1 MEERRTDSEGRQNP
15 LRSVVRTISH
25 EKAPLKPFSLR
36 RGGLIGDYQRLNRIS
51 IDSLRNELNHI
62 HFRDQRILIHL
73 HDPKHNE
80 NLLLKARVEPCLGPE
95 LTCHYSE
102 EVSSGLDMEN
112 YEFHHLIIDD
122 GQSMMLIPAKLISA
136 NGTRFTVAL
145 PEASY
150 VIGQRRTKRHKCRDV
165 EVELIQNGFSARG
178 RLLNFSPMGFSV
190 SVRPDLSTS
199 FHWFNPNSLTTIQ
212 LRSKQQVL
220 FSGRCRCLR
229 QSGLLR
235 EREIVLVP
243 ETVSQGCSSG
253 NRIRNPREHLVPS
266 PRIIFEHPLIEKKV
280 QLEVADISSSGFSV
294 FENANDAVLLP
305 GMIIPELD
313 IDFAGGMRMRCTAQ
327 VVYGQEEFE
336 RVTRSGI
343 ALLDMDIKSFTQF
356 SQILANAHD
365 PHTHISNEVDTEALW
380 KFFFES
386 SFLYPKKYSLIQS
399 RRDDF
404 RTTFEK
410 LYRENPEVA
419 RHFTYQRNGRIYG
432 HVSMVRAYERTWMM
446 QHHAAT
452 KLESRRIGFNVL
464 KQTMYHLNAAY
475 RFPSSKMDYICCY
488 YRPENK
494 FPYQVFGGFHK
505 FLNNRRGC
513 SVDLFSYLPYTTL
526 SLATNLP
533 RGWSLE
539 ECSSLDLWELSRF
552 YDRESGG
559 LLLDMLQIEGQNSSR
574 ESFERLYANLGFTRS
589 WKAYSL
595 VYKGQLKAVL
605 IVNRS
610 DLGFNLSE
618 LLNCIKVLITNSEGL
633 PWEILSAAINQLTS
647 VYETEKVP
655 ILIYPSNYLDGQ
667 NAPRAAKEY
676 FLWICDTRGMGK
688 LMEYG
693 QKRLRVHWD

>member
-1 MEERRTDSEGRQNP
+1 MEERRTDSEHHQ
-15 LRSVVRTISH
+15 RSPRRLVQTISR
-25 EKAPLKPFSLR
+25 EKAPLRSFSLR
-36 RGGLIGDYQRLNRIS
+36 RGGLIGEYQRLQRIGLES
-51 IDSLRNELNHI
+51 VRNELNHV
-62 HFRDQRILIHL
+62 HFTDQRILIHL
-73 HDPKHNE
+73 HDSKHNE
-80 NLLLKARVEPCLGPE
+80 NLLLKAHVEPCLGTA
-95 LTCHYSE
+95 LTCRFSDE
-102 EVSSGLDMEN
+102 LSSRLAIEN
-112 YEFHHLIIDD
+112 YEFHHLIIDN
-122 GQSMMLIPAKLISA
+122 GQSMMLIPANLISA
-136 NGTRFTVAL
+136 SKTIFTVDL
-145 PEASY
+145 PEMSY
-150 VIGQRRTKRHKCRDV
+150 VVGQRRTKRHKCRDV

-190 SVRPDLSTS
+190 RVRPDSSTS
-199 FHWFNPNSLTTIQ
+199 FHWFNPKDLTTIQ
-212 LRSKQQVL
+212 LRSEQQIL

-229 QSGLLR
+229 QTGLLR
-235 EREIVLVP
+235 EREIVLAP
-243 ETVSQGCSSG
+243 ERISLGSSAG

-266 PRIIFEHPLIEKKV
+266 PRVIFEHPLIEKKV
-280 QLEVADISSSGFSV
+280 QLEVSDISSSGFSV
-294 FENANDAVLLP
+294 FENANEAVLLP

-313 IDFAGGMRMRCTAQ
+313 IDFAGGIRMRCAAQ
-327 VVYGQEEFE
+327 VIYRQEEFE

-343 ALLDMDIKSFTQF
+343 ALLDMDTRSFTHF
-356 SQILANAHD
+356 NQILANAHD
-365 PHTHISNEVDTEALW
+365 PYTHISNEVDTEALW
-380 KFFFES
+380 RFFFES
-386 SFLYPKKYSLIQS
+386 GFLYPKKYSLIQS
-399 RRDDF
+399 HRDHF
-404 RTTFEK
+404 RATFEK

-432 HVSMVRAYERTWMM
+432 HVSMVRAYERAWMM

-488 YRPENK
+488 YRPENR

-505 FLNNRRGC
+505 FLNNPRGC
-513 SVDLFSYLPYTTL
+513 SLDLFSYLPYTTL
-526 SLATNLP
+526 SLATSLP

-559 LLLDMLQIEGQNSSR
+559 LLLDMLQIEGRNSST
-574 ESFERLYANLGFTRS
+574 ESFEKLYANLGFVRS
-589 WKAYSL
+589 WRAYAL

-618 LLNCIKVLITNSEGL
+618 LLNCVKVLVTNPEGL
-633 PWEILSAAINQLTS
+633 PWEMLSAAINQLTG

-655 ILIYPSNYLDGQ
+655 LLVYPFTYLDGQ

-676 FLWICDTRGMGK
+676 FLWICDTRGIGK

-693 QKRLRVHWD
+693 QKRLRVRWD